1 MSWKSTRKLNWACI
15 AFTVSVLACTVLIVL
30 CAFEKREGM
39 CCLCTVGAGFS
50 SSALLPRWADLEE
63 TLHSD
68 LLRGG
73 NKPPSSVTPG
83 GPNASPL
90 EQKEPRQE
98 TRRGSLF

>member
-50 SSALLPRWADLEE
+50 LFGIAA
-63 TLHSD
+63 TLGGP
-68 LLRGG
+68 GG
-73 NKPPSSVTPG
+73 NPALRPPERREQATFFS
-83 GPNASPL
+83 NA
-90 EQKEPRQE
+90 
-98 TRRGSLF
+98 RRA